1 MQDKAPSK
9 TATLKAER
17 AARKAAK
24 AQAKAAAATQLAEL
38 KERAQRLCSR
48 MPPAYQDWGVTK
60 TRAYAKLMQIT
71 QHKAQLKTIK
81 PARLAVYVG
90 ALEQSETW
98 SLDYCQAL
106 SQLPDTAR
114 DISCASS
121 APP

>member
-24 AQAKAAAATQLAEL
+24 ARAKAEATKQLADL
-38 KERAQRLCSR
+38 KERAQQLCSR

-71 QHKAQLKTIK
+71 RHKAQLKAIK

-114 DISCASS
+114 DISCETRER
-121 APP
+121 P